1 MVPAG
6 NKAKRLSSVNHTTKT
21 IQKIS
26 LQSKISHLLESHHCR
41 GAILANTLSLSTLH
55 MKKVFVLLNNTITRK
70 ITSLLKESFIRAI
83 GT

>member
-6 NKAKRLSSVNHTTKT
+6 NKARRLSLVNYTTKT

-26 LQSKISHLLESHHCR
+26 LESKISHSLEPHHCR